1 MKLLQRPTSK
11 SECSKLALQRSRE
24 VTRIGLLYRDDVGLR
39 DMAEGQGHFQR
50 SQLSIFGITE
60 HPEGDERT
68 PTPPPSPGTLPNC
81 HAKQPA
87 ITAQA
92 KTRSRK
98 GEQYVTMKQNKNC
111 Q

>member
-1 MKLLQRPTSK
+1 MLK
-11 SECSKLALQRSRE
+11 KLAPQRSRE

-92 KTRSRK
+92 KTLEERRAICHNEIEIK
-98 GEQYVTMKQNKNC
+98 IVNK
-111 Q
+111 